1 MTKDCLTHDI
11 VPGGMK
17 FGIHYHLYKR
27 ILKNDRMVKLN
38 ACSVSEKYIDENNC
52 LYSFYPKSSNIKT
65 SYNDCLKLFCWNHV
79 HWVFIFCMKKEKKR
93 FSPGKIICS
102 GNDVF
107 ENAETLIP

>member
-1 MTKDCLTHDI
+1 
-11 VPGGMK
+11 
-17 FGIHYHLYKR
+17 
-27 ILKNDRMVKLN
+27 MVKLN

-65 SYNDCLKLFCWNHV
+65 SYTDCLKLFCWNHV

-107 ENAETLIP
+107 ENAETLIPWL